1 MVLLSHGFM
10 AWWFLFFY
18 VITIVICLCEA
29 DFQKVQAE
37 IQAVL
42 NATRLT
48 AARELIVKI
57 REVGT
62 AFLFCLALS
71 LSISPPGN
79 NTATCHS
86 VTMLSDSCNTFAYSI
101 SVLLHLVTLQPYVIL

>member
-1 MVLLSHGFM
+1 M
-10 AWWFLFFY
+10 AWRFLFFY
-18 VITIVICLCEA
+18 VVTIVVCLCEA

-48 AARELIVKI
+48 AARELIKF

-71 LSISPPGN
+71 LSFHRPG
-79 NTATCHS
+79 
-86 VTMLSDSCNTFAYSI
+86 I
-101 SVLLHLVTLQPYVIL
+101 IQPHVIL